1 MLSSARLPLSTL
13 LAAACLLLVALADVQ
28 VADASACPG
37 ADPCPWTKVDTFA
50 APGDGEFR
58 APYGMGQDAA
68 GNLYVLEND
77 THRVQKLDP
86 TGGFLAKW
94 GGVGSAAGDLYFPE
108 DIAVDA
114 AAGAVYVVD
123 SGNYRIEKFDTSGEF
138 VSAWGRGVADGSPA
152 YQVCTTQCQAGTSS
166 PTADAFKYPTGIATD
181 GANVY
186 VADQNNASV
195 HKFDLAGGLVGGWT
209 IPGSQ
214 KPQKIAVS
222 AGMVYVTT
230 RADTVWRFDTNGVP
244 DTGWDGDGVTGSS
257 GGGPGQLDHPQGIAV
272 DATGAYVTDS
282 DNQRIVK
289 FDLNGGFAAA
299 WGSEGSADGQFMWPY
314 GVTAAGGSVWV
325 ADTYN
330 HRLQKFDQAGAYK
343 RSVGAPLGLGD
354 LYWPSDVAPAPSG
367 GGVYVANWGAKDIQR
382 FDESGAAIGRWS
394 TAPSLP
400 ASISPTANGLFVPD
414 AINHVSLYDFGGSL
428 LNKFG
433 SPGSDPGEFN
443 YPYGSAIDAQGN
455 LYVADLQ
462 NNRVQKLDPTGSP
475 LAVFGSVGSGDG
487 QLHGPMDVAVDH
499 AGNVFV
505 ADTGNHRIE
514 KFGPAGNF
522 LTKWGSA
529 GSGGGQFATI
539 RGLTIDSEGHLFV
552 SDDENQRI
560 QEFDGDGNL
569 IAKWG
574 ARGDGPGELSRPEG
588 LTVDSAGGLWVAD
601 NQNHRIVRFCCPA
614 AQGGPG
620 PAPGSGPAPD
630 PQGTPDT
637 KAPRIGLKGRSV
649 QRSKL
654 VGRRGVAL
662 RVVTSERARI
672 TFRAVLSKRDARR
685 LGLHTRVIAR
695 SAQELATAQTRA
707 LRLRLTAGGRRALA
721 RTRRLR
727 MVVRAGAADPAG
739 NRSTASMAVRVVR

>member
-1 MLSSARLPLSTL
+1 M
-13 LAAACLLLVALADVQ
+13 
-28 VADASACPG
+28 
-37 ADPCPWTKVDTFA
+37 
-50 APGDGEFR
+50 
-58 APYGMGQDAA
+58 
-68 GNLYVLEND
+68 
-77 THRVQKLDP
+77 
-86 TGGFLAKW
+86 
-94 GGVGSAAGDLYFPE
+94 
-108 DIAVDA
+108 
-114 AAGAVYVVD
+114 
-123 SGNYRIEKFDTSGEF
+123 
-138 VSAWGRGVADGSPA
+138 
-152 YQVCTTQCQAGTSS
+152 
-166 PTADAFKYPTGIATD
+166 
-181 GANVY
+181 
-186 VADQNNASV
+186 
-195 HKFDLAGGLVGGWT
+195 
-209 IPGSQ
+209 
-214 KPQKIAVS
+214 
-222 AGMVYVTT
+222 
-230 RADTVWRFDTNGVP
+230 
-244 DTGWDGDGVTGSS
+244 
-257 GGGPGQLDHPQGIAV
+257 
-272 DATGAYVTDS
+272 
-282 DNQRIVK
+282 
-289 FDLNGGFAAA
+289 
-299 WGSEGSADGQFMWPY
+299 
-314 GVTAAGGSVWV
+314 
-325 ADTYN
+325 
-330 HRLQKFDQAGAYK
+330 
-343 RSVGAPLGLGD
+343 
-354 LYWPSDVAPAPSG
+354 
-367 GGVYVANWGAKDIQR
+367 
-382 FDESGAAIGRWS
+382 
-394 TAPSLP
+394 
-400 ASISPTANGLFVPD
+400 
-414 AINHVSLYDFGGSL
+414 
-428 LNKFG
+428 
-433 SPGSDPGEFN
+433 
-443 YPYGSAIDAQGN
+443 
-455 LYVADLQ
+455 
-462 NNRVQKLDPTGSP
+462 
-475 LAVFGSVGSGDG
+475 FGSVGSGDG

-529 GSGGGQFATI
+529 GSGGGQFGTI

-620 PAPGSGPAPD
+620 PAPGGGPAPD

-637 KAPRIGLKGRSV
+637 KAPHIGLKGRSV